1 MFQLKHCE
9 RTSYSYLFSVHKIK
23 YNKHRWLGLA
33 SWQIDT
39 VLLLLYQR
47 LNSNCLKLIKFNWN
61 IKQFRSGHIFFSLLL
76 ILSLSHSYTFWF
88 IIHSLWYHEGSN
100 VNGNLIDDCFFFSKL
115 HSICVRTSFATFLS
129 QDRVFFWSVCLWCAH
144 FLCLSKILHDY
155 SLGNIYQWRNG
166 DISSNTK
173 IKRDMRKKILN
184 MQDLFHLSFWCYL
197 LLVDNSR
204 SM

>member
-76 ILSLSHSYTFWF
+76 ILSLSLIHIRSGSSFIHYDTTKGQMWMEIWSMIVSSSPNSILYAYEHHLQHFYHKTVCSF
-88 IIHSLWYHEGSN
+88 DLSVCGALIFCACRKYFMIIHSAIYI
-100 VNGNLIDDCFFFSKL
+100 NGEMEISVATQKL
-115 HSICVRTSFATFLS
+115 NEI
-129 QDRVFFWSVCLWCAH
+129 WE
-144 FLCLSKILHDY
+144 
-155 SLGNIYQWRNG
+155 
-166 DISSNTK
+166 
-173 IKRDMRKKILN
+173 KR
-184 MQDLFHLSFWCYL
+184 Y
-197 LLVDNSR
+197 
-204 SM
+204 